1 MIKKFVFKSNKL
13 NSSFLNLIIECN
25 KTTVDD
31 LDIALNLLDE
41 TYTPYQKPENTLQ
54 YIHKESN
61 HPASIIKQILI
72 TIETPLSNH
81 LSNETVFRHAGK
93 IERLSKNQVIMSR
106 YSANQQNSKNKINR
120 KRNIIWLNLSFS
132 KSISTK
138 IGHYFL
144 NLLDKHFPKSHKF
157 HRIFNKN
164 NVKVS
169 YSCTKTKR
177 SSITVKH
184 QTRKNPT
191 VLIKTHAH

>member
-1 MIKKFVFKSNKL
+1 MQFTLYFSKLYYVQLIKKFVFKSNKL

-81 LSNETVFRHAGK
+81 LSNETVFRHAEK
-93 IERLSKNQVIMSR
+93 IRKALKKSGHNVPLQCKPTDFKE
-106 YSANQQNSKNKINR
+106 QNKSQKKHY
-120 KRNIIWLNLSFS
+120 LAQSF
-132 KSISTK
+132 
-138 IGHYFL
+138 
-144 NLLDKHFPKSHKF
+144 
-157 HRIFNKN
+157 
-164 NVKVS
+164 V
-169 YSCTKTKR
+169 
-177 SSITVKH
+177 
-184 QTRKNPT
+184 
-191 VLIKTHAH
+191 